1 MAKAEEVEE
10 GLVVREG
17 DVRDTVEARG
27 LDEVSVL
34 NVMVLRE
41 EDGGRERVG
50 VPNYL
55 EAKEV
60 GVEAGKV

>member
-34 NVMVLRE
+34 NVMVLCE